1 MKNFLLC
8 SLCPS
13 PSRPL
18 LGFTFQSKL
27 HLCERSASAFWLE
40 LRSTCLSSVS
50 PYDAHLNGFLYP
62 LLVFLLHPNWKHI
75 FATSLGKK
83 KLSQMKLLDLRL
95 HNIHTL
101 YLFVCSGANP
111 FTLNSFICLWKDISQ
126 YFWGWLCAQFGCLPE
141 LTLTLLV

>member
-13 PSRPL
+13 PTRPL

-62 LLVFLLHPNWKHI
+62 LLFFVTPQLEIHI
-75 FATSLGKK
+75 CNFFRKE
-83 KLSQMKLLDLRL
+83 KLSQMKLLDVRL

-101 YLFVCSGANP
+101 YLFVCSGANL
-111 FTLNSFICLWKDISQ
+111 FTSNSFICLWKGISQ

>member
-40 LRSTCLSSVS
+40 LRSTCLSSIS
-50 PYDAHLNGFLYP
+50 PYDAHLNGFL
-62 LLVFLLHPNWKHI
+62 HPSLFFVTPQLEIHI
-75 FATSLGKK
+75 CNFFRKE
-83 KLSQMKLLDLRL
+83 KLSQMKLLVLRL

-101 YLFVCSGANP
+101 YLFVCSGANL
-111 FTLNSFICLWKDISQ
+111 FTSNSFICLWKNISQ
-126 YFWGWLCAQFGCLPE
+126 YFWGWLCAQFGCFQNLR
-141 LTLTLLV
+141 

>member
-83 KLSQMKLLDLRL
+83 TITNEITRFMTAQ
-95 HNIHTL
+95 HTHFIPFCVL
-101 YLFVCSGANP
+101 WSKP
-111 FTLNSFICLWKDISQ
+111 FTLNSYICLWKDISQ